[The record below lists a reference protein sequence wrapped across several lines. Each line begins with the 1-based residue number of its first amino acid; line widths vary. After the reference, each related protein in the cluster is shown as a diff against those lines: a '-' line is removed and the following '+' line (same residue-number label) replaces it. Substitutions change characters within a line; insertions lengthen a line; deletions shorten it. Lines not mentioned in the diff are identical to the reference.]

1 MSGTMLYPFS
11 PLKTEQSFL
20 VFKAHLST
28 WILIPFSPPA
38 FSNIFLL
45 LTIPSFV
52 VDSISCSELDP
63 FHWSLIMLKS
73 IPSYPSP
80 DAPTPGFCSIFPL
93 SFTSKLLQT
102 PLHIVG
108 TFFFSHPTGACLWP
122 YHSSKHLSL
131 KSLVTSMLLNP
142 IFRHQILPHLSRWDP
157 GDGFHHLETWSSL
170 GCRVPTLVMFI
181 LSPLPFFLCNVCWLV
196 TST

>member
-1 MSGTMLYPFS
+1 MSGTMLCPFS

-93 SFTSKLLQT
+93 SFSCKLLFTLWVLSSSPIPLEPASGLIT
-102 PLHIVG
+102 PASI
-108 TFFFSHPTGACLWP
+108 SH
-122 YHSSKHLSL
+122 
-131 KSLVTSMLLNP
+131 
-142 IFRHQILPHLSRWDP
+142 
-157 GDGFHHLETWSSL
+157 
-170 GCRVPTLVMFI
+170 
-181 LSPLPFFLCNVCWLV
+181 
-196 TST
+196 